1 MDRMNR
7 AGIMNEDKQTNNTA
21 AKTEVPDTE
30 KEALTEEELETVS
43 GGFLRKPPKPAP
55 DHKFNF

>member
-1 MDRMNR
+1 
-7 AGIMNEDKQTNNTA
+7 MNEDKQTNNTT
-21 AKTEVPDTE
+21 AKTEVPETE
-30 KEALTEEELETVS
+30 KEALTEEELDTVS